1 MQLTGGASGFGGG
14 LSGVGVGLGGF
25 DGTSGYVGP
34 RFNRFYAFLGLFT
47 AAMLGLVLA
56 DDFLLLMISWELV
69 GGAVTAAELVKQL
82 DELVPDVVVVDAALP
97 GVGIGAIRRAAPRAR
112 VIALG
117 PLEGADGV
125 ADSPQGI
132 RDAILGLPPMGGPV
146 RR

>member
-1 MQLTGGASGFGGG
+1 VCRALKVLCAAPGRGA
-14 LSGVGVGLGGF
+14 LQALK
-25 DGTSGYVGP
+25 
-34 RFNRFYAFLGLFT
+34 R
-47 AAMLGLVLA
+47 AAVSV
-56 DDFLLLMISWELV
+56 SWELV

-97 GVGIGAIRRAAPRAR
+97 DVGTGAIRRAAPRAR

>member
-1 MQLTGGASGFGGG
+1 MCRALKVLCAAPGPDALQALKGAAVS
-14 LSGVGVGLGGF
+14 
-25 DGTSGYVGP
+25 
-34 RFNRFYAFLGLFT
+34 
-47 AAMLGLVLA
+47 AA
-56 DDFLLLMISWELV
+56 WELV

-97 GVGIGAIRRAAPRAR
+97 DLGIGAIRRAAPRAR
-112 VIALG
+112 VVALG

-132 RDAILGLPPMGGPV
+132 RHAILGLPPVGGPV